1 MQWIIAG
8 SIFVENNIWVIR
20 IALVRLWGITFFRK
34 QIIIILLS
42 FEIGGLSIFIVLFI
56 FIKVYNQYLT
66 SALYMLIIVV
76 CEASLGLSLLVV
88 ITRTGGN
95 DNLVNVGI

>member
-1 MQWIIAG
+1 M
-8 SIFVENNIWVIR
+8 FVENNIWVIS
-20 IALVRLWGITFFRK
+20 IALVSLLGITFFRK
-34 QIIIILLS
+34 QMMIILLS
-42 FEIGGLSIFIVLFI
+42 FEIGGLSIFIVLYMFM
-56 FIKVYNQYLT
+56 KVYNQYLT

-88 ITRTGGN
+88 MTRTGGN